1 MRAIWAM
8 VRKDMTLLFRDR
20 MGFFFTFGFPLIMAV
35 FFGTIF
41 AGSSSGTREMSVAVV
56 DEDQTPGSR
65 AFTQQLGDGPEFAVD
80 SMALGDAREAVRLG
94 KRTAFLVLPKGF
106 AEARQ
111 RMFYGTGPEIQ
122 LGLDPSRK
130 AEGGMIQGVLTKY
143 MSQDLSRAFAQ
154 PESMRARIPMQASD
168 IDSSAG
174 LDPKQKTTIK
184 RFLGELDQFLGAQAA
199 DSTLRA
205 GEGGGGGGW
214 QPVRFQQVD
223 IERVRRG
230 PRNAYEV
237 SFPQGVIW
245 AILST
250 AFGFAL
256 SLVLERTRGTLMRLR
271 VAPIAR
277 RDILLGK
284 AVGCLLTILI
294 VTSVLML
301 IGAVVFHVRPNS
313 LALLAAALISAAVCF
328 VGIMMIIASIS
339 PSQRGVSGLG
349 WAIMMLMSMTGG
361 GMVPLFAMPAWMQS
375 VGSVSPVRW
384 AIMALEGSIW
394 RDFTPAQMMLPCGIL
409 LAVGLVGFTVGTR
422 VFRWTEAAT

>member
-8 VRKDMTLLFRDR
+8 VQKDMTLLLRDR
-20 MGFFFTFGFPLIMAV
+20 MGFFFTFGFPLIISI

-41 AGSSSGTREMSVAVV
+41 AGSGPETHEMAVAVV
-56 DEDQTPGSR
+56 DQDQTPGSH
-65 AFTQQLGDGPEFAVD
+65 AFFRQLDDGPEFAAD
-80 SMALGDAREAVRLG
+80 SMSLDSAREAVRMG

-106 AEARQ
+106 DASRK
-111 RMFYGTGPEIQ
+111 RMFYGPAPEIQ

-143 MSQDLSRAFAQ
+143 MSQDLTKAFAR
-154 PESMRARIPMQASD
+154 PESMRSQIPRAAELDSAR
-168 IDSSAG
+168 G
-174 LDPKQKTTIK
+174 LDARQKGELK
-184 RFLGELDQFLGAQAA
+184 HFLGELDQFLGAQST
-199 DSTLRA
+199 DSAFRA
-205 GEGGGGGGW
+205 GTGGSQGGW
-214 QPVRFQQVD
+214 QPVKFTQVD
-223 IERVRRG
+223 IARVRRG
-230 PRNAYEV
+230 PRNAYEI

-256 SLVLERTRGTLMRLR
+256 SLVLERTRGTLVRLR

-294 VTSVLML
+294 VTSTIML
-301 IGAVVFHVRPNS
+301 IGALVFHVRPTS
-313 LALLAAALISAAVCF
+313 VALLAAALVSAAVCF

-361 GMVPLFAMPAWMQS
+361 GMVPLAFMPAWMQS
-375 VGSVSPVRW
+375 VGRVSPVRW
-384 AIMALEGSIW
+384 AITALEGSIW
-394 RDFTPAQMMLPCGIL
+394 RDFTPAQMLLPCGIL
-409 LAVGLVGFTVGTR
+409 IAIGLAGFAVGTR

>member
-8 VRKDMTLLFRDR
+8 VVKDMTLLARDR
-20 MGFFFTFGFPLIMAV
+20 MAFFFTFGFPLIMAV

-41 AGSSSGTREMSVAVV
+41 AGGGKETPEMSIAVV
-56 DEDQTPGSR
+56 DEDRTPGSR
-65 AFTQQLGDGPEFAVD
+65 AFAKQLDDGPEFRAD
-80 SMALGDAREAVRLG
+80 SMGLEDAREAVRMG
-94 KRTAFLVLPKGF
+94 KRVAFLVLPKGF
-106 AEARQ
+106 ADSRQ
-111 RMFYGTGPEIQ
+111 RVFYGSGPEIQ

-143 MSQDLSRAFAQ
+143 LSQDLTRAFAQ
-154 PESMRARIPMQASD
+154 PESMRAMIPAQEADLDASP
-168 IDSSAG
+168 
-174 LDPKQKTTIK
+174 LDAKQKSTVK
-184 RFLGELDQFLGAQAA
+184 HFLGELDQFLGAQSA
-199 DSTLRA
+199 DTTLRA
-205 GEGGGGGGW
+205 GGGDGF
-214 QPVRFQQVD
+214 QPVRFKQVD
-223 IERVRRG
+223 IARARRG

-256 SLVLERTRGTLMRLR
+256 SLVLERTRGTLVRLR

-277 RDILLGK
+277 RRDILLGK
-284 AVGCLLTILI
+284 ALGCLLTILV

-301 IGAVVFHVRPNS
+301 IGAVIFHVRPAS
-313 LALLAAALISAAVCF
+313 LALLAAALLSAAVCF
-328 VGIMMIIASIS
+328 VGIMMIIASVS

-384 AIMALEGSIW
+384 AILALEGSIW
-394 RDFTPAQMMLPCGIL
+394 RDFTPAQMLLPCGIL
-409 LAVGLVGFTVGTR
+409 VAVGLVGFGVGTR
-422 VFRWTEAAT
+422 VFRWTEAAA

>member
-8 VRKDMTLLFRDR
+8 VKKDMTLLFRDR

-41 AGSSSGTREMSVAVV
+41 AGSSSETREMSVAVV
-56 DEDQTPGSR
+56 DEDQTPGSH
-65 AFTQQLGDGPEFAVD
+65 AFFRQLDDGPEFRAD
-80 SMALGDAREAVRLG
+80 SMGLADAREAVRLG

-106 AEARQ
+106 AASRQ
-111 RMFYGTGPEIQ
+111 RMFYGPAPEIQ
-122 LGLDPSRK
+122 LGLDPSRR

-143 MSQDLSRAFAQ
+143 MSQDLSKAFAQ
-154 PESMRARIPMQASD
+154 PESMRARIPLQAAD
-168 IDSSAG
+168 LDSARG
-174 LDPKQKTTIK
+174 LDARQKGTIK
-184 RFLGELDQFLGAQAA
+184 HFLGELDQFLGAQSA
-199 DSTLRA
+199 DSSLRA
-205 GEGGGGGGW
+205 GPGGSQGGW
-214 QPVRFQQVD
+214 QPVKFHQVD
-223 IERVRRG
+223 IARVRRG

-256 SLVLERTRGTLMRLR
+256 SLVLERTRGTLIRLR
-271 VAPIAR
+271 VAPIER
-277 RDILLGK
+277 REILLGK
-284 AVGCLLTILI
+284 ALGCLLTILI
-294 VTSVLML
+294 VTSVLMV
-301 IGAVVFHVRPNS
+301 IGALVFHVRPTS
-313 LALLAAALISAAVCF
+313 LALLAAALVSAAVCF

-384 AIMALEGSIW
+384 AILALEGSIW
-394 RDFTPAQMMLPCGIL
+394 RDFTVAQMALPCGIL
-409 LAVGLVGFTVGTR
+409 MAIGLVGFVVGTR
-422 VFRWTEAAT
+422 VFRWTEAA

>member
-8 VRKDMTLLFRDR
+8 VKKDMTLLFRDR

-41 AGSSSGTREMSVAVV
+41 AGNAKQTPEMAVAIV
-56 DEDQTPGSR
+56 DQDQTAGSR
-65 AFTQQLGDGPEFAVD
+65 AFARQLDEGPEFQAD
-80 SMALGDAREAVRLG
+80 SMGLDEAREAVRMG
-94 KRTAFLVLPKGF
+94 KRVAFLVLPKGF
-106 AEARQ
+106 SESRRQ
-111 RMFYGTGPEIQ
+111 TFYSAGPEIQ

-154 PESMRARIPMQASD
+154 PESMRAQIPLQETD
-168 IDSSAG
+168 IDASPR
-174 LDPKQKTTIK
+174 LDAKQKGTLK
-184 RFLGELDQFLGAQAA
+184 RFLGELDQFLGAQSA
-199 DSTLRA
+199 DTALRA
-205 GEGGGGGGW
+205 GSGGRGGF

-223 IERVRRG
+223 IARVRRG
-230 PRNAYEV
+230 PHNAYEV

-256 SLVLERTRGTLMRLR
+256 SLVLERTRGTLVRLR

-284 AVGCLLTILI
+284 ALGCLLTILT

-301 IGAVVFHVRPNS
+301 IGAVIFHVRPTS
-313 LALLAAALISAAVCF
+313 LVLLAAALLSAAVCF
-328 VGIMMIIASIS
+328 VGIMMIIASVS

-384 AIMALEGSIW
+384 AILALEGSIW
-394 RDFTPAQMMLPCGIL
+394 RDFTPAQMLLPCGIL
-409 LAVGLVGFTVGTR
+409 VAVGLVGFAVGTR